1 MLYYSVLCNRATK
14 QTGFLQEFCSLEGG
28 TDFRQRNTWINW
40 DTTMKGK
47 YGILR
52 NYSAGYV
59 LVYFV
64 WSKKLLQGD
73 PSKLRPRSGSK
84 SGDKSPPNPAGGRG
98 IIQASEIG
106 ASLMGTNKWKEATAW
121 RLLIRGD
128 RMWWDG
134 NMRWDTKE
142 VDRPKQEFGFCCVVH
157 RKEFTQRSPITGFI
171 LQGKHYRDNSEE
183 VVKQVN
189 VVVQEGEELPVPR
202 RN

>member
-1 MLYYSVLCNRATK
+1 MGNASRQAACHNAWPIPDIMLYSSVLCNRATK
-14 QTGFLQEFCSLEGG
+14 QTSLLYEFCCLEGG
-28 TDFRQRNTWINW
+28 TDFRQRNTWVNW

-98 IIQASEIG
+98 DNTS
-106 ASLMGTNKWKEATAW
+106 
-121 RLLIRGD
+121 IRN
-128 RMWWDG
+128 W
-134 NMRWDTKE
+134 
-142 VDRPKQEFGFCCVVH
+142 
-157 RKEFTQRSPITGFI
+157 
-171 LQGKHYRDNSEE
+171 GKSNGH
-183 VVKQVN
+183 KQV
-189 VVVQEGEELPVPR
+189 EGGHCLETPNKGR
-202 RN
+202 